1 MKFRIVFSLLLCA
14 VFGFAQPS
22 QAGAWR
28 LGGGGQSVGFG
39 DDLDDVDRGFGVFFS
54 GAFQHGSISLDLQ
67 LGSSGHDEN
76 RADELAFYSYA
87 MIGAKYSFSSSQ
99 VQPYIAGDLTLNSVE
114 FDELDTI
121 SGEGVYWGIGADILI
136 SENHAISVS
145 YRVSE
150 WDGEDD
156 VFDYDVSN
164 SYFGVAYNFRFSP

>member
-1 MKFRIVFSLLLCA
+1 
-14 VFGFAQPS
+14 
-22 QAGAWR
+22 
-28 LGGGGQSVGFG
+28 
-39 DDLDDVDRGFGVFFS
+39 
-54 GAFQHGSISLDLQ
+54 
-67 LGSSGHDEN
+67 
-76 RADELAFYSYA
+76 

-114 FDELDTI
+114 FDEFDTI